1 MLNIGKLCLDT
12 DFDFRVIR
20 EEDND
25 IDLFIDIN
33 YRSVDIYTN
42 KDSFFNSKLR
52 FKYSNLLKFIFYIY
66 YTIIIINFKVSK
78 SRK

>member
-12 DFDFRVIR
+12 DFNFRVIR

-33 YRSVDIYTN
+33 YRSLDIDTN
-42 KDSFFNSKLR
+42 GDSFFNSR
-52 FKYSNLLKFIFYIY
+52 IQFPY
-66 YTIIIINFKVSK
+66 V
-78 SRK
+78 